1 MTITYEICGAL
12 SVLDNF
18 RHRHAQQF
26 AESIANPADVYFA
39 TDAATHSL
47 VIRIRG
53 ALTDSEAESVE
64 DTLEEFSQKWART
77 GAIFQRV
84 RYGVPS
90 FFPVGL
96 AEHVELLEELAY
108 EHAQL
113 EAFLLRQAMILDKFR
128 QSAAASRNS

>member
-77 GAIFQRV
+77 GAYSGACDTACR
-84 RYGVPS
+84 R
-90 FFPVGL
+90 FF
-96 AEHVELLEELAY
+96 
-108 EHAQL
+108 
-113 EAFLLRQAMILDKFR
+113 
-128 QSAAASRNS
+128 QSALSNTLNYLRNLPTSMRS